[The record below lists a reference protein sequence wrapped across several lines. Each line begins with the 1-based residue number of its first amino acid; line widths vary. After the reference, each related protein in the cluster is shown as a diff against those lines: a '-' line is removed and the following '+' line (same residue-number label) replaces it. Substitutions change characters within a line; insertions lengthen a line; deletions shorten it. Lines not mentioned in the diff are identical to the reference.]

1 MAEDGETSSP
11 IREEQEENETPRQ
24 GGANRVSLERD
35 KAGLRDDPSWTEIKV
50 TDGGAGDDVQDAE
63 GGVLETSPTSGSEAQ
78 EETIGETPDDEPQAA
93 TTATPWDP
101 PSPLPEKNRRAK
113 QPTPP
118 DSPGDVVPALT
129 NGTSAHAMERS
140 DTQST
145 TATHSTQRSP
155 ISSMVFVVTALEQI
169 AASKEARRKK
179 QLGDSAA
186 NVLSIIKQHEAN
198 PTPEEIFEPLRLATE
213 TSSIPLTTTAL
224 DCIGKLISY
233 SYFSLPSAPSDTEA
247 EPQQPPLIERA
258 IETICDCF
266 QDEATPAEVQLQIVK
281 SLLAAV
287 LNDKIIV
294 HGAGLLKAVRQV
306 YNIFLLS
313 KSTTNQQVAQ
323 GTLTQ
328 MVGTVFER
336 VTARLSMKEARL
348 NMSRI
353 GSGKGTANTSQ
364 ADLVPSTPTIEIS
377 EQDGAAEGDGSEETS
392 TSTSDHPMRKV
403 PGEVLTLQSFENAK
417 SFDDAKIVDNAPTMV
432 TRLKVAQK
440 ATRTASGQQ
449 MNGDDEAA
457 PPDEEEEDEIYVKDA
472 FLVFR
477 SMCRLSTKILSQD
490 QQQDVKS
497 SNMRSKLISLAIIR
511 TLLNNN
517 MTVFTSPLVV
527 IRSSANNEPTSFGQA
542 INQYL
547 RLSLSRNG
555 ASSVRQVFETCSEI
569 FWLILKDMRVMLK
582 REIEV
587 FLKEI
592 YLAIL
597 ERRNAPSFQKLY
609 VMKILKRLSNDP
621 RALVEMYLNYDCE
634 PRALDN
640 MFQRTMEHLS
650 RIASTSA
657 AVTPQQQQHYQEQH
671 AGDANTDLDWHDHGK
686 MPPSLTTTSLNT
698 PWNHEWDLPIDFLM
712 KQQAL
717 DCLIRTLRSMV
728 NWSQDNLMASAAKL
742 EAMDIRKSHEGVRN
756 SFDPVQPGGS
766 PRISAA
772 DTPAAPSTPL
782 LEDDPSQLE
791 RAKLRKTALTN
802 GIRQFN
808 FKPKRGIKTL
818 LKDGFIKSDSP
829 EDVASFIIHH
839 EQLDKAMIGEYL
851 GEGEPQNVATMHAF
865 VDSMDFT
872 KRRFVDAL
880 RQFLQSFRLPG
891 EAQKIDRFMLKF
903 AERYITGNPNAFANA
918 DTAYVL
924 AYSVIMLNTDQHS
937 SKLGKNKRMTV
948 DDFIKNNRGINDN
961 ANLPDEYLAGIFDEI
976 GQNEIVLN
984 TERERAAALGL
995 AVQPAPTGIAS
1006 RANQVFLQATRDLQ
1020 REAYAQ
1026 ASEEMSSKA
1035 EQRLRNMIKAQRRTI
1050 ANQNG
1055 RYILAS
1061 SFRHVGPMFDVSWMS
1076 FLSGI
1081 SGQMQDM
1088 QNLEIIRLCLE
1099 GLRLAIRIACVFDLD
1114 TPREAFVT
1122 SLAKF
1127 TNLNNLSEMMARN
1140 VEALK
1145 VLLEIAQNE
1154 GNLLKGSW
1162 RDILTCISQLDRFQL
1177 ISGGVNEGHVPDVSK
1192 ARVVP
1197 STGGPR
1203 RPQAGRPRSTLQ
1215 QSGSFHPDIAQES
1228 RSTDMI
1234 KSVDRIFTSTA
1245 DLSGDAIVHFVRAL
1259 SEVSWQEIQSSGN
1272 SESPRTYSLQKLV
1285 EISYYNMTRVR
1296 FEWTNIWQVLGE
1308 HFNEVGCHTNT
1319 NVVFFAL
1326 DSLRQLS
1333 MRFMELEELPGF
1345 KFQKDFLKPFEHVM
1359 ANSSAVTVKDMVLRC
1374 LIQMIQA
1381 RGENIRSGWKTMF
1394 GVFTVAARE
1403 QYEAIVN
1410 LAFDHVTQIYN
1421 TRFGVVI
1428 SQAAFADLVVCLTEF
1443 SKNLKFQ
1450 KKSLAAIEAL
1460 KSTVPKML
1468 KTPECPLSHRAGS
1481 LQNGSVQDST
1491 AIPKQIT
1498 RQTQEEQFWFPVL
1511 FAFHDVLMTGDD
1523 LEVRSLA
1530 LNYLFDILIKYGG
1543 DFPSEF
1549 WDTLWRQLLYPIFM
1563 VLKSKS
1569 EMSKVANHEDLSV
1582 WLSTTMIQALRN
1594 MILLFTHY
1602 FESLEYMLD
1611 RFLDLLALCICQE
1624 NDTIARIGSN
1634 CLQQLILQN
1643 VTKFQPEH
1651 WSKIV
1656 SCFVKLFDRTTAHEL
1671 FTAAASIPD
1680 SAGIEGDDPKAP
1692 ATESEGSADLPLTS
1706 PSAEEPSSSPS
1717 ANKAPQDRAGPSQ
1730 HPDSPAPSHGTT
1742 AVDGELEDY
1751 GRPSTLQQQPVVVT
1765 AARKRLFNK
1774 IITRCVLQLLIIE
1787 TVNELFSNDAVY
1799 AQIPSSEL
1807 LRLMALLKGSYSF
1820 AKKFNNNK
1828 DLRMRL
1834 WSEGFMKQPPNLLKQ
1849 ESGSAATY
1857 IAILVR
1863 MYHDDGEER
1872 RRSRGATEAALIPL
1886 CADIVGSF
1894 VRLDE
1899 SQPRNIE
1906 AWRPV
1911 VVDVMEGYTN
1921 FPREDFEK
1929 HIDTFYPLAVEL
1941 LNRDMGVE
1949 IRLGLQAL
1957 LRRIGELVFYSG
1969 QQFLPMEKHSEL
1981 PSAKVEKMTFQ
1992 NHDAV
1997 IKELRRVNYRYNKVP
2012 RFVNN
2017 AESRRPG
2024 DTKQVVLAD
2033 NGSYPTSIGAANCA
2047 TMTRRK
2053 WDDKISYWTM
2063 DLDGQRIIVA
2073 KIGVRNAITGYRP
2086 CMIKDDAL
2094 AYGGTTIA
2102 FDVGSTGFVDVSDSE
2117 TLAGSSEDE
2126 YVPRSSK
2133 AVSQSS
2139 KAKSRMKSS
2148 QSKKLDKPRHT
2159 IKQDLKRNGVPISP
2173 SLSMRRESSPR
2184 YGHSRGA
2191 SGKKNNPI
2199 DLTESQSQT
2208 DGIREHKQTHSTDP
2222 TKRLGQPSFAAEME
2236 RLTGRENLAKRS
2248 MDAILDLTE
2257 ELRQVKR
2264 LRKP

>member
-1 MAEDGETSSP
+1 MAEDGGISTLM
-11 IREEQEENETPRQ
+11 RDEQEQDEMPVQEDA
-24 GGANRVSLERD
+24 GGVSLQRD
-35 KAGLRDDPSWTEIKV
+35 KEGLQDGQSWTEIRV
-50 TDGGAGDDVQDAE
+50 HDRGVNQDIQATDGGDVGPISA
-63 GGVLETSPTSGSEAQ
+63 SPSEDQ
-78 EETIGETPDDEPQAA
+78 EDTTGESPDMEPQGPEIFTTEASQEPPPPPEKDHPVKAPSTPD
-93 TTATPWDP
+93 TPG
-101 PSPLPEKNRRAK
+101 N
-113 QPTPP
+113 
-118 DSPGDVVPALT
+118 VVPALN
-129 NGTSAHAMERS
+129 NGASAHTMERS

-145 TATHSTQRSP
+145 NATNSARRSP

-169 AASKEARRKK
+169 AASKEARKKK
-179 QLGDSAA
+179 QLGDSATK
-186 NVLSIIKQHEAN
+186 VLSVIKQQEAT

-213 TSSIPLTTTAL
+213 TPSIPLTTTAL

-233 SYFSLPSAPSDTEA
+233 SYFSLPSAPSDAEA
-247 EPQQPPLIERA
+247 VPHQPPQPPLIERA

-294 HGAGLLKAVRQV
+294 HGAGLLKAVRQI

-313 KSTTNQQVAQ
+313 KSPANQQVAQ

-336 VTARLSMKEARL
+336 VTVRLSMKETRL

-353 GSGKGTANTSQ
+353 ASEKGTANTSQ
-364 ADLVPSTPTIEIS
+364 ADLVLGTPTTGIG
-377 EQDGAAEGDGSEETS
+377 EQDGAEEATTS
-392 TSTSDHPMRKV
+392 SPDHPVRKV

-417 SFDDAKIVDNAPTMV
+417 SFDDAKIGDNAPTMV
-432 TRLKVAQK
+432 TRLRAAQK
-440 ATRTASGQQ
+440 STRTPSGQQ
-449 MNGDDEAA
+449 VNGDDESSL
-457 PPDEEEEDEIYVKDA
+457 PDEDEEDEIFVKDA

-477 SMCRLSTKILSQD
+477 SMCRLSTKILSQE

-497 SNMRSKLISLAIIR
+497 SNMRSKLVSLSIIR

-517 MTVFTSPLVV
+517 MAVFTSPLVV
-527 IRSSANNEPTSFGQA
+527 IRSSTNNEPTSFGQA
-542 INQYL
+542 TNQYL

-555 ASSVRQVFETCSEI
+555 ASSVRQVFETCCEI
-569 FWLILKDMRVMLK
+569 FWLILKDMRVLLK

-634 PRALDN
+634 STALDN
-640 MFQRTMEHLS
+640 MFQRNIEHLS
-650 RIASTSA
+650 RIASTPAVVSA
-657 AVTPQQQQHYQEQH
+657 QQQQHYQEQH
-671 AGDANTDLDWHDHGK
+671 ARDAEADLDWHDHGK

-717 DCLIRTLRSMV
+717 DCLVRTLRSMV
-728 NWSQDNLMASAAKL
+728 NWSQDNLIASAAKL
-742 EAMDIRKSHEGVRN
+742 DAIDMRRSHEGFRD
-756 SFDPVQPGGS
+756 SLDPSRPGGS
-766 PRISAA
+766 PRMSAA
-772 DTPAAPSTPL
+772 DTPAVPSTPL
-782 LEDDPSQLE
+782 LEDDPGQLE
-791 RAKLRKTALTN
+791 KAKMRKTALTN

-829 EDVASFIIHH
+829 EDVAAFIVQH

-851 GEGEPQNVATMHAF
+851 GEGDPQNVATMHAF

-872 KRRFVDAL
+872 RRRFVDSL

-903 AERYITGNPNAFANA
+903 AERYISGNPNAFANA

-924 AYSVIMLNTDQHS
+924 AYSVILLNTDQHS
-937 SKLGKNKRMTV
+937 SKLVKNKRMTL

-961 ANLPDEYLAGIFDEI
+961 ANLPDEYLASIFEEI
-976 GQNEIVLN
+976 AQNEIVLN
-984 TERERAAALGL
+984 TERERAAAMGL
-995 AVQPAPTGIAS
+995 ALQPAPTGIAS

-1035 EQRLRNMIKAQRRTI
+1035 EQRLRSMIKAQRRTI
-1050 ANQNG
+1050 ANQNLP

-1088 QNLEIIRLCLE
+1088 QNLEIIKLCLE
-1099 GLRLAIRIACVFDLD
+1099 GLRLAIRVACIFDLD

-1127 TNLNNLSEMMARN
+1127 TNLGNLSEMMARN
-1140 VEALK
+1140 VEGLK

-1162 RDILTCISQLDRFQL
+1162 REILTCISQLDRFQL

-1192 ARVVP
+1192 GRVLP
-1197 STGGPR
+1197 STGGSR
-1203 RPQAGRPRSTLQ
+1203 RPQTGRPRSTLQ
-1215 QSGSFHPDIAQES
+1215 QTGSYHPDIAQES

-1245 DLSGDAIVHFVRAL
+1245 ELSGDAIVHFVRAL

-1308 HFNEVGCHTNT
+1308 HFNDVGCHTNT

-1333 MRFMELEELPGF
+1333 MRFLELEELPGF

-1359 ANSSAVTVKDMVLRC
+1359 ANSSTVTVKDMVLRC

-1394 GVFTVAARE
+1394 GVFAVAARE
-1403 QYEAIVN
+1403 QYEAVVN

-1421 TRFGVVI
+1421 TRFGVIV
-1428 SQAAFADLVVCLTEF
+1428 SQGAFADLVVCLTEF

-1450 KKSLAAIEAL
+1450 KKSLAAIETL

-1468 KTPECPLSHRAGS
+1468 KTPECPLSHRVGS
-1481 LQNGSVQDST
+1481 LPNGTGEGSIAV
-1491 AIPKQIT
+1491 PKQIT

-1543 DFPSEF
+1543 DFPPEF
-1549 WDTLWRQLLYPIFM
+1549 WDILWRQLLYPIFM

-1569 EMSKVANHEDLSV
+1569 EMSKVVNHEDLSV

-1643 VTKFQPEH
+1643 VTKFRSEH

-1656 SCFVKLFDRTTAHEL
+1656 SCFVNLFERTTAHQL
-1671 FTAAASIPD
+1671 FTAAASTSD
-1680 SAGIEGDDPKAP
+1680 TAGIADDDPRAP
-1692 ATESEGSADLPLTS
+1692 PTETEDTVELPLTS
-1706 PSAEEPSSSPS
+1706 PSAEQSSASPPTNSHPRERVGS
-1717 ANKAPQDRAGPSQ
+1717 ATSLHTDKAEDGPSQ
-1730 HPDSPAPSHGTT
+1730 RQTSPTPSHGTAT
-1742 AVDGELEDY
+1742 VDGELEDY
-1751 GRPSTLQQQPVVVT
+1751 GRQSTLQQQPIVVT
-1765 AARKRLFNK
+1765 AARRRLFNK
-1774 IITRCVLQLLIIE
+1774 IITRCVLQLLMIE

-1807 LRLMALLKGSYSF
+1807 LRLMALLKGSYLF
-1820 AKKFNNNK
+1820 AKRFNNNK

-1834 WSEGFMKQPPNLLKQ
+1834 WREGFMKQPPNLLKQ

-1863 MYHDDGEER
+1863 MYHDEGEER
-1872 RRSRGATEAALIPL
+1872 RRSREATEAALIPL

-1921 FPREDFEK
+1921 FPRDDFDK

-1949 IRLGLQAL
+1949 VRLGLQAL
-1957 LRRIGELVFYSG
+1957 LRRIGEVRFATNADEPEEYIDDVF
-1969 QQFLPMEKHSEL
+1969 
-1981 PSAKVEKMTFQ
+1981 FQ
-1992 NHDAV
+1992 
-1997 IKELRRVNYRYNKVP
+1997 K
-2012 RFVNN
+2012 
-2017 AESRRPG
+2017 
-2024 DTKQVVLAD
+2024 
-2033 NGSYPTSIGAANCA
+2033 
-2047 TMTRRK
+2047 
-2053 WDDKISYWTM
+2053 
-2063 DLDGQRIIVA
+2063 
-2073 KIGVRNAITGYRP
+2073 
-2086 CMIKDDAL
+2086 
-2094 AYGGTTIA
+2094 
-2102 FDVGSTGFVDVSDSE
+2102 
-2117 TLAGSSEDE
+2117 
-2126 YVPRSSK
+2126 
-2133 AVSQSS
+2133 
-2139 KAKSRMKSS
+2139 
-2148 QSKKLDKPRHT
+2148 
-2159 IKQDLKRNGVPISP
+2159 
-2173 SLSMRRESSPR
+2173 
-2184 YGHSRGA
+2184 
-2191 SGKKNNPI
+2191 GK
-2199 DLTESQSQT
+2199 
-2208 DGIREHKQTHSTDP
+2208 
-2222 TKRLGQPSFAAEME
+2222 
-2236 RLTGRENLAKRS
+2236 
-2248 MDAILDLTE
+2248 
-2257 ELRQVKR
+2257 
-2264 LRKP
+2264 

>member
-1 MAEDGETSSP
+1 MAEAEETTSP
-11 IREEQEENETPRQ
+11 VRHVQEQN
-24 GGANRVSLERD
+24 
-35 KAGLRDDPSWTEIKV
+35 GLRIQYGVAEVEDTPLEGDKEGLKDDQNWTEIKM
-50 TDGGAGDDVQDAE
+50 DVPQGEPDAQ
-63 GGVLETSPTSGSEAQ
+63 TSGSGDVDSTQAPQSEMQ
-78 EETIGETPDDEPQAA
+78 ESTGDAVGGQTPDTSMSDVQQEPPPPPAKDR
-93 TTATPWDP
+93 PVEVPP
-101 PSPLPEKNRRAK
+101 PSS
-113 QPTPP
+113 TSGDIPP
-118 DSPGDVVPALT
+118 AMT
-129 NGTSAHAMERS
+129 NGTSAHTMERS
-140 DTQST
+140 ETQSSG
-145 TATHSTQRSP
+145 ATSNTQRSP
-155 ISSMVFVVTALEQI
+155 LSSMVFVVTALEQI

-179 QLGDSAA
+179 QLGDSAGK
-186 NVLSIIKQHEAN
+186 VLSSIKQQGAT

-233 SYFSLPSAPSDTEA
+233 SYFSLPSPTDLESVP
-247 EPQQPPLIERA
+247 PQSPRPPLIERA

-313 KSTTNQQVAQ
+313 KSTANQQVAQ

-336 VTARLSMKEARL
+336 VNVRLSMKETRM
-348 NMSRI
+348 NMSRMA
-353 GSGKGTANTSQ
+353 SEKGTANTSQ
-364 ADLVPSTPTIEIS
+364 ADLNSSTPVLES
-377 EQDGAAEGDGSEETS
+377 SDADGVVEGDGSEATS
-392 TSTSDHPMRKV
+392 VSAPDQPARKV

-432 TRLKVAQK
+432 TRLRASHKPA
-440 ATRTASGQQ
+440 RTASGQQ
-449 MNGDDEAA
+449 VNGDEETTTSDE
-457 PPDEEEEDEIYVKDA
+457 DEEDEIFVKDA

-477 SMCRLSTKILSQD
+477 SMCRLSTKVLPQD
-490 QQQDVKS
+490 QQQDIRS
-497 SNMRSKLISLAIIR
+497 SNMRSKLVSLSLIR

-517 MTVFTSPLVV
+517 MPVLTSPLVV
-527 IRSSANNEPTSFGQA
+527 IRSSTNNEPTSFGQA

-555 ASSVRQVFETCSEI
+555 ASSVRQVFETCCEI
-569 FWLILKDMRVMLK
+569 FWLILKDMRVLLK

-597 ERRNAPSFQKLY
+597 ERRNAPTFQKMY
-609 VMKILKRLSNDP
+609 VMKVLKRLSNDP

-634 PRALDN
+634 STALDN
-640 MFQRTMEHLS
+640 MFQRTIEHLS
-650 RIASTSA
+650 RIASTPAVVSA
-657 AVTPQQQQHYQEQH
+657 QQQQQYQEQH
-671 AGDANTDLDWHDHGK
+671 AKDADADLDWHDHGK
-686 MPPSLTTTSLNT
+686 LPPSLTTTSLNM
-698 PWNHEWDLPIDFLM
+698 PWNHEWDLPVDYLM

-717 DCLIRTLRSMV
+717 DCLVRTLRSMV
-728 NWSQDNLMASAAKL
+728 NWSQDNLIASAAKL
-742 EAMDIRKSHEGVRN
+742 DATDIRKSHEGFRD
-756 SFDPVQPGGS
+756 SFEPGRSHGS

-791 RAKLRKTALTN
+791 KAKLRKTALTK

-818 LKDGFIKSDSP
+818 LADGFIKSDSP
-829 EDVASFIIHH
+829 DEIAAFILQT

-851 GEGEPQNVATMHAF
+851 GEGEPENVAAMHAF

-872 KRRFVDAL
+872 RRRFVDAL

-937 SKLGKNKRMTV
+937 SKIKSNKRMTV

-961 ANLPDEYLAGIFDEI
+961 ADLPDEYLAGIFDEI
-976 GQNEIVLN
+976 AHNEIVLN
-984 TERERAAALGL
+984 TEREHAAAIGF
-995 AVQPAPTGIAS
+995 APQPAPTSIGA

-1035 EQRLRNMIKAQRRTI
+1035 EQRLRNMIKTQRKTI
-1050 ANQNG
+1050 AKQNLP

-1081 SGQMQDM
+1081 SGQMQNS
-1088 QNLEIIRLCLE
+1088 QNLEIIKLCLE
-1099 GLRLAIRIACVFDLD
+1099 GLRLAIRIACLFDLN

-1127 TNLNNLSEMMARN
+1127 TNLSNISEMMARN
-1140 VEALK
+1140 FEALK
-1145 VLLEIAQNE
+1145 TLLDIAQHE
-1154 GNLLKGSW
+1154 GDLLKGSW
-1162 RDILTCISQLDRFQL
+1162 REILTCISQLDRFQL
-1177 ISGGVNEGHVPDVSK
+1177 ISGGVNAGHVPDVNK
-1192 ARVVP
+1192 APLAVP
-1197 STGGPR
+1197 TGGPR
-1203 RPQAGRPRSTLQ
+1203 RTQSGRPRSALQ
-1215 QSGSFHPDIAQES
+1215 QTGSSYHPGIAQES
-1228 RSTDMI
+1228 RSTDMVR
-1234 KSVDRIFTSTA
+1234 SVDRIFTNTA
-1245 DLSGDAIVHFVRAL
+1245 ELSGEAIVHFVRAL

-1308 HFNEVGCHTNT
+1308 HFNEVGCQNNT

-1333 MRFMELEELPGF
+1333 MRFMEIEELPGF
-1345 KFQKDFLKPFEHVM
+1345 KFQKDFLKPFEHVI

-1381 RGENIRSGWKTMF
+1381 QGENIRSGWKTMF

-1421 TRFGVVI
+1421 TRFGVIV

-1443 SKNLKFQ
+1443 SKNLRFQ
-1450 KKSLAAIEAL
+1450 KKSLAAIETL
-1460 KSTVPKML
+1460 RSTVPKML
-1468 KTPECPLSHRAGS
+1468 KTPECPLSHRAGTVS
-1481 LQNGSVQDST
+1481 DGLHQDFMNT
-1491 AIPKQIT
+1491 PKQIT

-1530 LNYLFDILIKYGG
+1530 LNYLFDVLIKYGG
-1543 DFPSEF
+1543 DFPPEF
-1549 WDTLWRQLLYPIFM
+1549 WDILWRQLLYPIFM

-1569 EMSKVANHEDLSV
+1569 EMSKVVDHEDLSV

-1602 FESLEYMLD
+1602 FESLAYMLD

-1643 VTKFQPEH
+1643 VVKFQPEH

-1656 SCFVKLFDRTTAHEL
+1656 GCFVQLFERTTAHQL
-1671 FTAAASIPD
+1671 FTAA
-1680 SAGIEGDDPKAP
+1680 
-1692 ATESEGSADLPLTS
+1692 TS
-1706 PSAEEPSSSPS
+1706 PSDTAPIAEDSQRTMTDDTQSVRSLGLATTTADGPPASPPPELYARERVGS
-1717 ANKAPQDRAGPSQ
+1717 VNSQSDERADVHVHQGQTSPTPSQ
-1730 HPDSPAPSHGTT
+1730 GTT
-1742 AVDGELEDY
+1742 AADGELEDY
-1751 GRPSTLQQQPVVVT
+1751 RPQSNLQQQPVVVT
-1765 AARKRLFNK
+1765 AARRRLFNK
-1774 IITRCVLQLLIIE
+1774 IITRCVLQLLMIE

-1799 AQIPSSEL
+1799 AQIPSAEL
-1807 LRLMALLKGSYSF
+1807 LRLMQLLKGSYKF
-1820 AKKFNNNK
+1820 AKKFNNDK

-1834 WSEGFMKQPPNLLKQ
+1834 WREGFMKQPPNLLKQ

-1857 IAILVR
+1857 INILVR
-1863 MYHDDGEER
+1863 MYHDEGEER
-1872 RRSRGATEAALIPL
+1872 RQSRGATEAALIPL
-1886 CADIVGSF
+1886 CADIIRSF
-1894 VRLDE
+1894 VLLDE

-1911 VVDVMEGYTN
+1911 VVDVMEGYTH

-1929 HIDTFYPLAVEL
+1929 HIETFYPLA
-1941 LNRDMGVE
+1941 
-1949 IRLGLQAL
+1949 
-1957 LRRIGELVFYSG
+1957 
-1969 QQFLPMEKHSEL
+1969 
-1981 PSAKVEKMTFQ
+1981 
-1992 NHDAV
+1992 
-1997 IKELRRVNYRYNKVP
+1997 
-2012 RFVNN
+2012 
-2017 AESRRPG
+2017 
-2024 DTKQVVLAD
+2024 
-2033 NGSYPTSIGAANCA
+2033 
-2047 TMTRRK
+2047 
-2053 WDDKISYWTM
+2053 
-2063 DLDGQRIIVA
+2063 
-2073 KIGVRNAITGYRP
+2073 
-2086 CMIKDDAL
+2086 
-2094 AYGGTTIA
+2094 
-2102 FDVGSTGFVDVSDSE
+2102 
-2117 TLAGSSEDE
+2117 
-2126 YVPRSSK
+2126 
-2133 AVSQSS
+2133 
-2139 KAKSRMKSS
+2139 
-2148 QSKKLDKPRHT
+2148 
-2159 IKQDLKRNGVPISP
+2159 
-2173 SLSMRRESSPR
+2173 
-2184 YGHSRGA
+2184 
-2191 SGKKNNPI
+2191 
-2199 DLTESQSQT
+2199 
-2208 DGIREHKQTHSTDP
+2208 
-2222 TKRLGQPSFAAEME
+2222 
-2236 RLTGRENLAKRS
+2236 
-2248 MDAILDLTE
+2248 
-2257 ELRQVKR
+2257 
-2264 LRKP
+2264 